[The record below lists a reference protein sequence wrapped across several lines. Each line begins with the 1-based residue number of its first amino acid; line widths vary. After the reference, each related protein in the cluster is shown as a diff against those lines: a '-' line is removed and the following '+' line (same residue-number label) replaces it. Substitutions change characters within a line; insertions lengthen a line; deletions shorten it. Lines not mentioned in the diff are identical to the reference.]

1 MKERNETRGRMKKKI
16 SICKWM
22 LIAALAVLLGTAG
35 AKNVSAAAKLNCY
48 EGQMYEG
55 KTATLRV
62 TGGTVKS
69 WKSTNTSIA
78 TVNSK
83 GVVTAK
89 KKGSCK
95 VYATL
100 TNGQKL
106 ICVVNVR
113 STTYSAYLKNSYAVV
128 MLNILGAV
136 ESGGQVYGKRNYA
149 AFAGPGASS
158 PNEYSSTAGAF
169 QEYGENLRQLL
180 LRIQKEYPRHFKQ
193 YDTANI
199 ANDIKRVWSDSNP
212 YRVYAGTAKAKAIQ
226 NIISKKSGARYIQNL
241 RAVELTDT
249 YLKHIRSLGVT
260 NVRAALFMAECEHL
274 GGAKAVERVVRRATN
289 KNDILALWRSLILDQ
304 KDTSN
309 SYQIG
314 DKIYQ
319 SRHLLCYKWIVQ
331 NIPATAKLKK

>member
-1 MKERNETRGRMKKKI
+1 MKKKI
-16 SICKWM
+16 SIFKWV
-22 LIAALAVLLGTAG
+22 LIAALAIMFGTAG

-48 EGQMYEG
+48 EGSMYVG

-62 TGGTVKS
+62 TGGTVKF

-78 TVNSK
+78 TVSSK

-89 KKGSCK
+89 KKGSCY

-100 TNGQKL
+100 TNNQKL

-113 STTYSAYLKNSYAVV
+113 STTYSTYLSNSQALV

-180 LRIQKEYPRHFKQ
+180 LRIQKEYPRYFKK

-199 ANDIKRVWSDSNP
+199 ASDIKRVWSDSSP
-212 YRVYAGTAKAKAIQ
+212 YRVMAGTAKAKAIQ
-226 NIISKKSGARYIQNL
+226 NIISQGGGAKYIQNL

-249 YLKHIRSLGVT
+249 YLKHIRKLGVT
-260 NVRAALFMAECEHL
+260 NVRAALFLAECEHL
-274 GGAKAVERVVRRATN
+274 GGAKAVERIVGRATN
-289 KNDILALWRSLILDQ
+289 KNSITALRTSLYKDQ

-309 SYQIG
+309 NYQIG

-319 SRHLLCYKWIVQ
+319 TRHELCYKWIVKY
-331 NIPATAKLKK
+331 IPASAKLKI